1 MSDAPSEAPT
11 RPGRRLDRGA
21 SLYLALVWA
30 VAPIILI
37 FWVLPPAEGEA
48 GTDAGARYLF
58 AQRVG
63 PLLLAIGEAT
73 RAAAAMMMLAA
84 GDGRQRLLAHTGIV
98 AVAALV
104 GLAVAPGAW
113 LGLLALAALLVRQAA
128 AAQALREPLAGVAAI
143 ACLGFGIATE
153 LGGETAIIITFAA
166 LGGLV
171 ALAEILHTVERS
183 PRA

>member
-37 FWVLPPAEGEA
+37 FWVLPP
-48 GTDAGARYLF
+48 
-58 AQRVG
+58 
-63 PLLLAIGEAT
+63 
-73 RAAAAMMMLAA
+73 
-84 GDGRQRLLAHTGIV
+84 
-98 AVAALV
+98 
-104 GLAVAPGAW
+104 
-113 LGLLALAALLVRQAA
+113 
-128 AAQALREPLAGVAAI
+128 AGVAAI